1 MAQRIQLR
9 NDSTVAW
16 SASDP
21 ILAQGEVGVD
31 TTLNKFKIGNGTSTW
46 TELDFQ
52 TGDIADFVFAY
63 DSEEGD
69 SVMTVTDHDMV
80 IRTVRDNDSVGSDC
94 DVNIEAADDVFIRA
108 FGDEVGIYASDQVE
122 IRTNNYDGQGT
133 GNGGNDSHSW
143 TFNRNGQIEFP
154 DGTVQTTSAQGIHP
168 LPSFLTWREG
178 RTHLPELN
186 THFGWNSTG
195 LWFTNANESDGDT
208 SYPVFTNFT
217 IPQNTSVVVEFDVNI
232 NDECSD
238 VGVCVYVDGTTPEW
252 AWSPNTTRIAAQFDC
267 LNLELIGRTNE
278 VVGQANVPDPGL
290 YRVTFIYNPTASTDK
305 VTISYAPA
313 GSLSDVVETLTLN
326 EALPTGPYRIGF
338 AADQNSSSVK
348 TYISYASINVNDGD
362 SIYSGDLDTGNSG
375 ITSDVDLVVPT
386 AIKDGDGEDF
396 ITFTRTSTNTAR
408 IATPQDDLSL
418 RSARDITLF
427 PGSDGAGNVYIGWGD
442 ATTTPNATNRVATIA
457 DVTAATGLGDI
468 TFDGVKITGAGTA
481 SGDGLGAGTMQLVP
495 DADLYANDQYLIIDP
510 TDPNHIHIRAGG
522 AIDESI
528 AKVIIGGERN
538 HVYVSDSDREVSIRT
553 RPTRIE
559 NTYQNLNE
567 TSNAQFITSMP
578 VNIEVGYKVNVE
590 STDFEIATVT
600 LNSPT
605 EGLVTVTATGLSFVT
620 GDTYTFTYEPTYDN
634 FWEFGSNGYLYG
646 PAMGGLFA
654 TGILNN
660 ESDLYLQSSD
670 HDVII
675 SSYNGG
681 EYIGDSSSPGNQIA
695 TVGDLPSGATGSFTS
710 QDGKTVTVT
719 NGIITS
725 IEVNP

>member
-1 MAQRIQLR
+1 M
-9 NDSTVAW
+9 
-16 SASDP
+16 
-21 ILAQGEVGVD
+21 
-31 TTLNKFKIGNGTSTW
+31 
-46 TELDFQ
+46 
-52 TGDIADFVFAY
+52 
-63 DSEEGD
+63 
-69 SVMTVTDHDMV
+69 
-80 IRTVRDNDSVGSDC
+80 
-94 DVNIEAADDVFIRA
+94 
-108 FGDEVGIYASDQVE
+108 
-122 IRTNNYDGQGT
+122 
-133 GNGGNDSHSW
+133 
-143 TFNRNGQIEFP
+143 
-154 DGTVQTTSAQGIHP
+154 
-168 LPSFLTWREG
+168 
-178 RTHLPELN
+178 
-186 THFGWNSTG
+186 
-195 LWFTNANESDGDT
+195 
-208 SYPVFTNFT
+208 
-217 IPQNTSVVVEFDVNI
+217 
-232 NDECSD
+232 
-238 VGVCVYVDGTTPEW
+238 
-252 AWSPNTTRIAAQFDC
+252 
-267 LNLELIGRTNE
+267 
-278 VVGQANVPDPGL
+278 PDPGL